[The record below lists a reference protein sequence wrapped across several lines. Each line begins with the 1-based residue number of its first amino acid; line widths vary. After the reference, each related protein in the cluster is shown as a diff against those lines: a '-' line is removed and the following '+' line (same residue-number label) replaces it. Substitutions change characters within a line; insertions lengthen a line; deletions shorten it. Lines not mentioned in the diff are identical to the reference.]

1 MSSYDYLECEFSSD
15 SSEFEED
22 YDSTISD
29 SLNIEKD
36 IMNLYNSFLN
46 FKENSNTLILSK
58 LSIEAVKELIYPNY
72 EYVG

>member
-1 MSSYDYLECEFSSD
+1 MSSYDYLDTDYSSE
-15 SSEFEED
+15 SEFEED
-22 YDSTISD
+22 YDTTISD
-29 SLNIEKD
+29 SLKIEKD

-58 LSIEAVKELIYPNY
+58 LSIEAVIELIYPNY

>member
-1 MSSYDYLECEFSSD
+1 MSYDYLDFEY
-15 SSEFEED
+15 SSESEIEED
-22 YDSTISD
+22 YDTTISD
-29 SLNIEKD
+29 GLKIEKD

-72 EYVG
+72 EYIG

>member
-1 MSSYDYLECEFSSD
+1 MSYEYLDFEY
-15 SSEFEED
+15 SSESEIEEE
-22 YDSTISD
+22 YDTTISD
-29 SLNIEKD
+29 GLKIEKD

-72 EYVG
+72 EYIG

>member
-1 MSSYDYLECEFSSD
+1 MSYEYIDFEY
-15 SSEFEED
+15 SSESEIEEE
-22 YDSTISD
+22 YDTTISD
-29 SLNIEKD
+29 GLKIEKD

-72 EYVG
+72 EYIG

>member
-1 MSSYDYLECEFSSD
+1 MSSYDYLDCEFSSE
-15 SSEFEED
+15 SEFEED

-46 FKENSNTLILSK
+46 FKESSNTLILNK
-58 LSIEAVKELIYPNY
+58 LSLEAVKELICPNY
-72 EYVG
+72 EYIG

>member
-1 MSSYDYLECEFSSD
+1 MSYDYLDFEY
-15 SSEFEED
+15 SSESEIEEE
-22 YDSTISD
+22 YDTTISD
-29 SLNIEKD
+29 GLKVEKD

-72 EYVG
+72 EYIG

>member
-1 MSSYDYLECEFSSD
+1 MSSYDYFDYEFSSE
-15 SSEFEED
+15 SEFEED

-29 SLNIEKD
+29 SLKIEKD

-58 LSIEAVKELIYPNY
+58 LSLEAVKELIYSNY
-72 EYVG
+72 EYIG

>member
-1 MSSYDYLECEFSSD
+1 MSSYDYLDNDYSSE
-15 SSEFEED
+15 SEFEED

-29 SLNIEKD
+29 SLKIEKD

>member
-1 MSSYDYLECEFSSD
+1 MSSYEYFESEFSSD
-15 SSEFEED
+15 SEIEED
-22 YDSTISD
+22 YDTTISD
-29 SLNIEKD
+29 SLKIEKD

-72 EYVG
+72 EYIG

>member
-1 MSSYDYLECEFSSD
+1 MSYDYLDFEY
-15 SSEFEED
+15 SSESEIEED
-22 YDSTISD
+22 YDTTISD
-29 SLNIEKD
+29 GLKVEKD

-72 EYVG
+72 EYIS

>member
-1 MSSYDYLECEFSSD
+1 MSYDYLDFEY
-15 SSEFEED
+15 SSESEIEED
-22 YDSTISD
+22 YDTTISD
-29 SLNIEKD
+29 GLKVEKD

-72 EYVG
+72 EYIG

>member
-1 MSSYDYLECEFSSD
+1 MSYEYLDFEY
-15 SSEFEED
+15 SSESEIEED
-22 YDSTISD
+22 YDTTISD
-29 SLNIEKD
+29 GLKIEKD

-72 EYVG
+72 EYIG

>member
-1 MSSYDYLECEFSSD
+1 MSSYDYLDNDYSSE
-15 SSEFEED
+15 SEFEED
-22 YDSTISD
+22 YDATISD
-29 SLNIEKD
+29 SLKIEKD

-72 EYVG
+72 EYIG